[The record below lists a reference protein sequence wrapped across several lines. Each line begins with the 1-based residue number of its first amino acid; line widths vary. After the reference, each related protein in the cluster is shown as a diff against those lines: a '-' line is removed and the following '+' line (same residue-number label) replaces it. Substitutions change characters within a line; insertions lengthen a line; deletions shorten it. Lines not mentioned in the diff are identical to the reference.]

1 MISRENSSRP
11 SEVALSTNPNIVDAM
26 QINTPATNRQNLST
40 LEDFIHII
48 SQTISSASQAVQYPY
63 GIDRGIPN
71 DARIQYA
78 MYYVE
83 QGLQRFPD
91 SYDLKVRF
99 FVIDIDP
106 LGLSLRITYILSRQ
120 SIVDN
125 FQA

>member
-1 MISRENSSRP
+1 M
-11 SEVALSTNPNIVDAM
+11 DAT
-26 QINTPATNRQNLST
+26 QIATQITTPATPATNRRNLST
-40 LEDFIHII
+40 LEDFVNVI
-48 SQTISSASQAVQYPY
+48 SQTMSSTAPAVQYPL
-63 GIDRGIPN
+63 GTDRGIPN

-106 LGLSLRITYILSRQ
+106 LDLSLRITYILSRQ